1 MDNIIK
7 INEEA
12 KNCQTKEVKSSS
24 IQMIKIGSG
33 NSNSNIK
40 SNVFNYNKVLDILS
54 SIQTLSDS
62 DEFATDFSSNTD
74 AVKSVITDTIEMVK
88 RKDTPTNINISL
100 EKIKVF
106 AEGIGKSTIATDINR
121 LILKAI
127 N

>member
-74 AVKSVITDTIEMVK
+74 AVKSVITDTIAMVK
-88 RKDTPTNINISL
+88 RKDTPTNIKTSL

-106 AEGIGKSTIATDINR
+106 AESVTESSIATEINR
-121 LILKAI
+121 LISKAI